1 MLFGV
6 CCGPEQASQAK
17 QFGWDYVEYSVQGV
31 LKGLQPDAEWQ
42 GASITGAMAV
52 PGPAA
57 NVLVPGTLKITGPDA
72 NLEALRDY
80 MTRVLTRAGKV
91 GCTTLVFGSGAARGV
106 PDGFDRAKAREQIL
120 AFLSMAGPIAQASG
134 VTIVVEPL
142 NRGECN
148 IINSIAEGLTYVR
161 ELNHP
166 NVKQLLDT
174 YHLWL
179 EQEPLVSI
187 RDAGKLLRH
196 VHVADR
202 DGRTAPGESGMS
214 DYRGV
219 FRILKEINYDLR
231 ISVECTGWDWTK
243 HGTKILS
250 YLKDQWAKA

>member
-6 CCGPEQASQAK
+6 CCGPEQSTQAK

-31 LKGLQPDAEWQ
+31 LKGQIPDADWQ
-42 GASITGAMAV
+42 GAAITAAMSV

-57 NVLVPGTLKITGPDA
+57 NVLVPGTLKITGPQASLDA
-72 NLEALRDY
+72 LKDY
-80 MTRVLTRAGKV
+80 MRVVLTRAGKV
-91 GCTTLVFGSGAARGV
+91 GCRTLVFGSGAARGV
-106 PDGFDRAKAREQIL
+106 PDGFDRDQARRQIL
-120 AFLSMAGPIAQASG
+120 EFLSMAAPIAKEQG
-134 VTIVVEPL
+134 VVIVVEPL

-148 IINSIAEGLTYVR
+148 IINSIEEGLTYVR

-179 EQEPLVSI
+179 EQEPLSNI

-196 VHVADR
+196 VHLADR
-202 DGRTAPGESGMS
+202 DGRVAPGESGLS

-219 FRILKEINYDLR
+219 FRILKELNYDEK
-231 ISVECTGWDWTK
+231 ISVECTGWDWAK
-243 HGTKILS
+243 HGTKVLAF
-250 YLKDQWAKA
+250 LKEQWAKA